1 MILYHGAHLTNFK
14 PSAIVLVAVTVLVAL
29 GPLAF
34 FVPRLAGLRRK
45 GVLEYGILGQLHRTR
60 KMDSASRWA

>member
-1 MILYHGAHLTNFK
+1 MILYHGAHLTDFK
-14 PSAIVLVAVTVLVAL
+14 PSAIVLVAVTGLVAL